1 MTPASSSIRDLLR
14 ARPDGRPLLPRIEAD
29 AHPGVTDKDEALA
42 RADDAAARLGD
53 LQERLWAQQTR
64 SLLVVLQGMDT
75 SGKGGTVEHVFQGV
89 NPAGLD
95 VAAFKKPTE
104 EELAHHFLWRI
115 ERRLPSPGEI
125 VIFDRSHY
133 EDVLVARVR
142 GLVPEETWRARYDEI
157 VGWERRVV
165 ASGTAIVK
173 VYLHLSYDEQRERL
187 LARLDDPTKHWKF
200 REGDIDE
207 RRRWDDYMAAY
218 EDAIARCATA
228 DAPWYVVPADRKW
241 YRNWAVTRLVLET
254 LEAVDPRYP
263 DPGLDVPA
271 LKARLE
277 PPN

>member
-1 MTPASSSIRDLLR
+1 MTTANASIRDLLR
-14 ARPDGRPLLPRIEAD
+14 ARPDGRPLLPAIEAD
-29 AHPGVTDKDEALA
+29 AHPGVTDKDEALSQ
-42 RADDAAARLGD
+42 ADDAAARLGD

-75 SGKGGTVEHVFQGV
+75 SGKGGTVEHVFRGV

-115 ERRLPSPGEI
+115 ERRLPAPGEI

-133 EDVLVARVR
+133 EDVLVARVHD
-142 GLVPEETWRARYDEI
+142 LVPEEVWRARYDEI
-157 VGWERRVV
+157 VGWERRLV
-165 ASGTAIVK
+165 AAGTTVVK
-173 VYLHLSYDEQRERL
+173 VVLHISYEEQRERL

-207 RRRWDDYMAAY
+207 RRRWHDYMAAY
-218 EDAIARCATA
+218 EDAIARCATEE
-228 DAPWYVVPADRKW
+228 APWYVVPADRKW

-254 LEAVDPRYP
+254 LEGIDPRYP